1 MTTSPRCW
9 KVELAAV
16 IMVSATLLAAAPAR
30 ADLFAPA
37 EVFGSAA
44 RPLNLQA
51 ADPAMEPPKMDAPSA
66 VPASAPPPAPDSD
79 QPFYKTPR
87 FWVFAGLALVGAVAV
102 VWGGS
107 QLIHEINGGDPKSC
121 GAMSI
126 ACAGEGR

>member
-1 MTTSPRCW
+1 MRRMTTSPRCW

-37 EVFGSAA
+37 EGL
-44 RPLNLQA
+44 RPLNLQV
-51 ADPAMEPPKMDAPSA
+51 ADPAVEPPKVDAPSA
-66 VPASAPPPAPDSD
+66 IPPSAPPATPDSD